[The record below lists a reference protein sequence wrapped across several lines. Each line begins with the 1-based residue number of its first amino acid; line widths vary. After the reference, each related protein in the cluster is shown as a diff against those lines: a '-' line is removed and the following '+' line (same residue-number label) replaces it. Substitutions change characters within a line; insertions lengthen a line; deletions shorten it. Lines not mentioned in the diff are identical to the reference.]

1 MISPATF
8 FILFLAALL
17 ASGCGKSPAS
27 AAGEVCDCLT
37 KLQGSN
43 GLGELAGNAAE
54 CNQLRLKYA
63 EAFEGED
70 LNAYTRQITDCATS
84 RLLN

>member
-1 MISPATF
+1 MILPKNAL
-8 FILFLAALL
+8 ILPLAALL
-17 ASGCGKSPAS
+17 ASGCGKSPTS

-43 GLGELAGNAAE
+43 GLSELAGNAAE

-70 LNAYTRQITDCATS
+70 LNAYTRQITECATS
-84 RLLN
+84 RLLD